1 MTIDQISKFKETWS
15 RLVIA
20 VRELNDLRSDL
31 RRIASHIAGC
41 DVSEWSF
48 MDCGDYLDLFIK
60 SRLDKESP

>member
-1 MTIDQISKFKETWS
+1 MTIDQLYRFKETWK

-20 VRELNDLRSDL
+20 ARELNAARYDL